1 MLNTNSGVYPAKR
14 LTGLGCESRKNGM
27 VPERVTVTEMAED

>member
-1 MLNTNSGVYPAKR
+1 MLNTNSGVYPAER
-14 LTGLGCESRKNGM
+14 LTGLGYESRKNGM